1 VHKNHEARKLQF
13 DHDFVVDLRYIRRRE
28 TACLVNGLARPAWIS
43 FALWALKRGL
53 KTQLRESMS
62 SDSKY
67 VTVTIREWRRRIEPT
82 GPQRKSKDR
91 TYIIRFSD
99 HPWIDRGVF
108 KKPDYEVG
116 LKGSTLAEIIG
127 ALDKIAD
134 DFKLKIELGP
144 QNKDG
149 HHCELEMSRAMDNG
163 KMKYFVFCRVCNKR
177 SHITNLESG
186 AHTSWKN
193 GARFPLDVPCKSR

>member
-1 VHKNHEARKLQF
+1 
-13 DHDFVVDLRYIRRRE
+13 
-28 TACLVNGLARPAWIS
+28 
-43 FALWALKRGL
+43 LWALKRGL

-67 VTVTIREWRRRIEPT
+67 VTVTIREWRKPEM
-82 GPQRKSKDR
+82 KNKDR
-91 TYIIRFSD
+91 SYIVRFSD
-99 HPWIDRGVF
+99 HQWIDRGVF

-116 LKGSTLAEIIG
+116 LKGSTLAEVTAAI
-127 ALDKIAD
+127 DKIAE

-149 HHCELEMSRAMDNG
+149 HHCELEMSRAMENG
-163 KMKYFVFCRVCNKR
+163 KMKYFVFCRVCGKR
-177 SHITNLESG
+177 SQITNLEAG

-193 GARFPLDVPCKSR
+193 GARFPL